1 MKEISTIGLA
11 HIDRDD
17 DLLGLRID
25 NRNVPGADVE
35 DIGVSLRLG
44 GNRETKS
51 PHRSLRLTHRA
62 PVEGQT

>member
-25 NRNVPGADVE
+25 NRNVPGD
-35 DIGVSLRLG
+35 RC
-44 GNRETKS
+44 
-51 PHRSLRLTHRA
+51 
-62 PVEGQT
+62 